1 MTSATKSNGGEE
13 EALIVVSNRLPF
25 VLKRDETTGQWERK
39 FRFVSFL
46 LTCQSEN
53 RRLVLLNF
61 ESVVFTISVLEDW

>member
-1 MTSATKSNGGEE
+1 MTSATKSNGSEE

-39 FRFVSFL
+39 FRFVSS

-53 RRLVLLNF
+53 KRLVLLNF
-61 ESVVFTISVLEDW
+61 ESVVFTISALEDW